1 MPNAIDS
8 TGIQT
13 QTTPEIIAEILD
25 GTPDYPG
32 MRQIYGADINVAPN
46 SPDGQMVN
54 IVAQAKTDVLEF
66 ITQVYNSF
74 DPDLAIGVALDQR
87 CAINGV
93 VRKAGTYTVTNVTV
107 TTDRALTLAGLS
119 EDDGNPFTVQ
129 DSAGNQFQLVD
140 TEIIASAGA
149 YVLPFRATDLG
160 AVETTPNTIT
170 TIVSITLGVVSVN
183 NPGAATNTGTNE
195 ESDNALRIRRQ
206 NSVALPSIGYFSG
219 LVGALQNLDGV
230 LQASVFENF
239 TNATDGDGTPAHS
252 IWCIVL
258 GGEVGDV
265 ANVIYLKRNAGC
277 GMRGSVVVPLVQLD
291 GSTFNVQFD
300 RPTDEDLYISI
311 DIAAISGTID
321 EDFIRSEI
329 LRLLSYGINQPA
341 DTTTIACL
349 VRQISPNASTS
360 NEGVSNDGITYVSL
374 LQTSSKDRIFSLA
387 TERVIINGIP
397 GS

>member
-25 GTPDYPG
+25 GTPEYPG

-54 IVAQAKTDVLEF
+54 IIAQAKTDVLDF

-74 DPDLAIGVALDQR
+74 DPDLAIGRALDQR

-93 VRKAGTYTVTNVTV
+93 VRKAGTYTLTNVTV
-107 TTDRALTLAGLS
+107 TTDRALTLTGLN
-119 EDDGNPFTVQ
+119 DDPANPFTVQ
-129 DSAGNQFQLVD
+129 DAAGNQFQLVD
-140 TEIIASAGA
+140 TEVIGGAGA
-149 YVLPFRATDLG
+149 YVLAFRAAELG
-160 AVETTPNTIT
+160 AVETVPNTIT

-183 NPGAATNTGTNE
+183 NPSAATSVGVNE
-195 ESDNALRIRRQ
+195 ETDTALRVRRQ
-206 NSVALPSIGYFSG
+206 NSVALPSVGYFAG

-239 TNATDGDGTPAHS
+239 TNATDGDGIPAHS

-258 GGEVGDV
+258 GGEASDI

-277 GMRGSVVVPLVQLD
+277 GMKGDVVVPLIQLD
-291 GSTFNVQFD
+291 GTTFNVQFD
-300 RPTDEDLYISI
+300 RPTPEDLYISF
-311 DIAAISGTID
+311 DVAAITGTID
-321 EDFIRSEI
+321 EDFIRDEI

-349 VRQISPNASTS
+349 VRQIASNASTS
-360 NEGVSNDGITYVSL
+360 NEGVSNDGVTYVTL
-374 LQTSSKDRIFSLA
+374 LQTSSKDRIFTLA
-387 TERVIINGIP
+387 ADRIIINGVP

>member
-66 ITQVYNSF
+66 ITQAYNSF
-74 DPDLAIGVALDQR
+74 DPDLAVGVALDQR

-93 VRKAGTYTVTNVTV
+93 VRKAGTYTLTNVTV
-107 TTDRALTLAGLS
+107 TADRALTLDGLNDES
-119 EDDGNPFTVQ
+119 ANPFTVQ

-140 TEIIASAGA
+140 TEIIASAGV
-149 YVLPFRATDLG
+149 YVLAFRAAALG
-160 AVETTPNTIT
+160 AVETVPNTIT
-170 TIVSITLGVVSVN
+170 TVVSITLGIVGVN
-183 NPGAATNTGTNE
+183 NPNPATSTGVNE

-219 LVGALQNLDGV
+219 LVGALQNIDGV
-230 LQASVFENF
+230 LQASVFENV
-239 TNATDGDGTPAHS
+239 TNSTDSDGIPAHS

-258 GGEVGDV
+258 GGESGDV

-277 GMRGSVVVPLVQLD
+277 GMKGAASVSVIQLD

-300 RPTDEDLYISI
+300 RPTDEDLYISL

-321 EDFIRSEI
+321 EDFIRAEI

-341 DTTTIACL
+341 DTTTISCL

-360 NEGVSNDGITYVSL
+360 NEGVSNDGIAYVSL
-374 LQTSSKDRIFSLA
+374 LQTSSKNRIFALAADRI
-387 TERVIINGIP
+387 TINGIP

>member
-183 NPGAATNTGTNE
+183 NPGAATVTGTNE

-277 GMRGSVVVPLVQLD
+277 GMRGGVIVPLVQLD

-300 RPTDEDLYISI
+300 RPTNEDLYISI
-311 DIAAISGTID
+311 DVAAISGTID
-321 EDFIRSEI
+321 EDFIRAEI

-349 VRQISPNASTS
+349 VRQIAPNASTS
-360 NEGVSNDGITYVSL
+360 NEGVSNDGITYVPL